1 MVLFFIT
8 LSLSL
13 KCLSNMGRQIFFFLQ
28 TSIFYQ
34 HFINSLFHYIPFHN
48 HHFYISVIHLIL
60 AAQGFSLAS
69 FLFHTPEDA
78 KPCTKEGEIA
88 EENKEKTPLWMVP
101 GEQLVLIEGMNQVLL
116 PSGKIIC
123 LCSWLWYHII

>member
-1 MVLFFIT
+1 MPVQYGT
-8 LSLSL
+8 
-13 KCLSNMGRQIFFFLQ
+13 SNFFFCRLLF
-28 TSIFYQ
+28 SIS
-34 HFINSLFHYIPFHN
+34 ISLTLFSITFLSTII
-48 HHFYISVIHLIL
+48 ISVILLIL

-78 KPCTKEGEIA
+78 KPCTKEGEVA